1 MMYISRFIR
10 YNDVNETHAKETTMK
25 KKSTYQ
31 ALFIGLLSCC
41 LLLSGCN
48 NDTTTAPSVS
58 SETSSEQPSSDTEV
72 AEESSMPS
80 QPVTEAPVEEKKSL
94 TISVVNMCG
103 IEIGMVSVIDPAT
116 GEQVNLDSLSTGESI
131 SMEANWPSDVKEFQ
145 WALYNTNGELCIES
159 KTDIS
164 QATTSATLVLTGDGN
179 LENVE
184 ELFE

>member
-1 MMYISRFIR
+1 MKKTKPYRFLYIS
-10 YNDVNETHAKETTMK
+10 
-25 KKSTYQ
+25 
-31 ALFIGLLSCC
+31 LLSCC
-41 LLLSGCN
+41 LFLTACN
-48 NDTTTAPSVS
+48 QDGNVPNESTVSESQVSQTTEDSTTNPSATTEEVE
-58 SETSSEQPSSDTEV
+58 ETTS
-72 AEESSMPS
+72 PS
-80 QPVTEAPVEEKKSL
+80 QTPSDASTEETKAL

-103 IEIGMVSVIDPAT
+103 IEVGMVSVIDPAT

-145 WALYNTNGELCIES
+145 WALYNTNGELCIEG

-164 QATTSATLVLTGDGN
+164 NATTSATLVLTGDGN

>member
-1 MMYISRFIR
+1 
-10 YNDVNETHAKETTMK
+10 MK
-25 KKSTYQ
+25 KKSAYQ

-41 LLLSGCN
+41 FLLSGCN
-48 NDTTTAPSVS
+48 NNTTTTSSTS

-72 AEESSMPS
+72 EEESTAPS
-80 QPVTEAPVEEKKSL
+80 QSVTEAPIEEKKSL

-103 IEIGMVSVIDPAT
+103 IEVGMVAVIDPAT

-131 SMEANWPSDVKEFQ
+131 SMEANWPSDVNEFQ
-145 WALYNTNGELCIES
+145 WALYNTDGELCIEG

-164 QATTSATLVLTGDGN
+164 KVTTSATLVLTGDGN